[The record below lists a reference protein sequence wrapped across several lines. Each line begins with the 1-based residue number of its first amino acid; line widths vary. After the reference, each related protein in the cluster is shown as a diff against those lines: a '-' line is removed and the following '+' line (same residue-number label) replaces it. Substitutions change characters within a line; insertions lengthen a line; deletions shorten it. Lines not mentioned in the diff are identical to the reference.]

1 VKAADRSPSSAPPS
15 LPARVR
21 VHTPISIMGGQDSRN
36 DRLIRTLALDRLRDL
51 RDDGVTLDYIGR
63 MYGVSGE
70 RIAAVERDLR
80 S

>member
-1 VKAADRSPSSAPPS
+1 VKAADRSPSSSPPS

-21 VHTPISIMGGQDSRN
+21 VHTPISIVGGQDSRN